1 MSDYLETYKQFFE
14 SITPEINSTYAQR
27 ELKQE
32 FSRANWD
39 GIGKML
45 VQGGTLTKANGGND
59 FDFKQYGNV
68 LRQFGFYSE
77 DNGLNFSVMAHALAC
92 AMPLEKFGTS
102 PEIIKL
108 LPQFASGKLILCNG
122 MTELQSGSD
131 ANNMLTN
138 AVKSP
143 GRFTINGHKSFCTNG
158 PVADYALT
166 YAVTDKEK
174 GFFGGITAFLIDLK
188 SKGVTIEKTFSKMGL
203 RTVPACSIKFENV
216 EVPESFLVGHV
227 GAGGLMFQESMVY
240 EKSLIA
246 ACHTGT
252 LHRWLNQM
260 IDFSK
265 KRKYQ
270 GQPIIK
276 QQSISHLLAG
286 VKIDLDAA
294 TALVDKT
301 VAQMNGK
308 NLSRKIESA
317 AVVKYFVSNIMT
329 KNAQLFL
336 NLMGGEGYK
345 SGSICEIQLRDFMAS
360 TMYSGTNE
368 IQKNIIASTF

>member
-14 SITPEINSTYAQR
+14 SVTPAINANYAER
-27 ELKQE
+27 EQAQE

-39 GIGKML
+39 TMGKML
-45 VQGGTLTKANGGND
+45 LHAGTLTKANGGND

-68 LRQFGFYSE
+68 LRQMGFYSE

-92 AMPLEKFGTS
+92 VMPLEKFSTS
-102 PEIIKL
+102 PEIKKL
-108 LPQFASGKLILCNG
+108 LPDFASGKFILCNG
-122 MTELQSGSD
+122 ITESQGGSD
-131 ANNMLTN
+131 VNNMQTKADKTANGYL
-138 AVKSP
+138 
-143 GRFTINGHKSFCTNG
+143 INGHKSFCTNG
-158 PVADYALT
+158 PIADFALI

-188 SKGVTIEKTFSKMGL
+188 LQGVTKEKTFSKMGL
-203 RTVPACSIKFENV
+203 RTVPACALKFENV
-216 EVPESFLVGHV
+216 AVSDSFVLGQQ
-227 GAGGLMFQESMVY
+227 GGGGLMFQESMVF
-240 EKSLIA
+240 EKSLMA
-246 ACHTGT
+246 ACHVGT
-252 LHRWLNQM
+252 LNRWLNQM

-270 GQPIIK
+270 QQPLLK
-276 QQSISHLLAG
+276 QQSIAHTLAE

-308 NLSRKIESA
+308 NISRKIESA

-329 KNAQLFL
+329 KNAQVFM
-336 NLMGGEGYK
+336 NLLAGEGYK

-368 IQKNIIASTF
+368 IQKNIIASVF